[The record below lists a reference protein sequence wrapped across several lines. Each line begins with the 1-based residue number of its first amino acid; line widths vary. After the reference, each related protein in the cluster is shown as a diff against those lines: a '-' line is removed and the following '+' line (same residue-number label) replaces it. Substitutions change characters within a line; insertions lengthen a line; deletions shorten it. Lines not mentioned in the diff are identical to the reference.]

1 MYDIAFFNRSKIAR
15 LILERLDS
23 PKTAVM
29 LKKELGKHREA
40 ISRSLLQLEKKGYV
54 KCKNPKDRNY
64 RYYMI
69 TKEGKAIMERTK
81 NLNR

>member
-1 MYDIAFFNRSKIAR
+1 MYDIAFFNRSKVSK
-15 LILERLDS
+15 LIIEKLDS

-54 KCKNPKDRNY
+54 KCENPKDKNY
-64 RYYMI
+64 RYYAL
-69 TKEGKAIMERTK
+69 TEKGKEVLKKVGEF
-81 NLNR
+81 